1 MKTLLAILSCG
12 LSIAGAPTFGAAEAG
27 ALHQATESF
36 TIVLKGSIAEV
47 TPLFGPVR
55 EAEWA
60 PSWKPRFIHSA
71 EGGQHEGTVF
81 RTIGSNGREQL
92 WLLAAYDEKA
102 GRVEYVFF
110 VPDVAINEVKIR
122 VVPDSEQ
129 QCRATITYR
138 HSALG
143 PAGNEEVAKLDSHWA
158 EEQRVHWEKAIN
170 TVLAKGKRHD

>member
-1 MKTLLAILSCG
+1 MKMIYAILSCG
-12 LSIAGAPTFGAAEAG
+12 LLVGGTQTFGAVDAA

-36 TIVLKGSIAEV
+36 TIVLKGSVTEV

-60 PSWKPRFIHSA
+60 PSWKPRFIHSP

-81 RTIGSNGREQL
+81 RTIGSNGGERL

-102 GRVEYVFF
+102 GRVEYVFV
-110 VPDVAINEVKIR
+110 VPGYTINEVKIR
-122 VVPDSEQ
+122 VLPDSER

-170 TVLAKGKRHD
+170 SVLAKGKTHD

>member
-1 MKTLLAILSCG
+1 MRALLAILASG
-12 LSIAGAPTFGAAEAG
+12 LSLGGTQTFDAADAGT
-27 ALHQATESF
+27 LHQATESF
-36 TIVLKGSIAEV
+36 TVVLKGSAAEV

-60 PSWKPRFIHSA
+60 PSWKPRFIHSP

-81 RTIGSNGREQL
+81 RTIGSNGGERL
-92 WLLAAYDEKA
+92 WLLATYDEKA
-102 GRVEYVFF
+102 GRVAYVFF
-110 VPDVAINEVKIR
+110 VPGSTISEVKIR
-122 VVPDSEQ
+122 VIPDSER

-158 EEQRVHWEKAIN
+158 QEQRVHWEKAIN
-170 TVLAKGKRHD
+170 SVLAKGKTHD